1 MYMTDSTN
9 PPRDANALVPTDQ
22 PEPPPE
28 GHTYDLADYDW
39 VPVRRQRRPDGWT
52 RDKQR
57 QFIATLA
64 QTGTVRKAAYE
75 CGMSPKAAYDL
86 RQAPGGAGFAA
97 AWDAALQQS
106 MHRLLDEVTDRAI
119 NGTEDAIRDREGRVI
134 GHRTRYNDRLAMF
147 LLRAHMPERFRLA
160 HRDDRHAGEALPA
173 PAPPVADAMA
183 MLEPPCPANP
193 HALMPPDDLI
203 PALELADI
211 CEGELPS
218 WLRDRDLEE
227 PVTTEFDKELD
238 RKLEASLRK
247 AAGMDGAGD

>member
-1 MYMTDSTN
+1 MTDSTRN

-22 PEPPPE
+22 PEDGPV
-28 GHTYDLADYDW
+28 GHTFDLAHYDW

-57 QFIATLA
+57 LFIATLA
-64 QTGTVRKAAYE
+64 QTGDGAESRVRVRHVAQGRVRSA
-75 CGMSPKAAYDL
+75 P
-86 RQAPGGAGFAA
+86 APGGAGFAA

-160 HRDDRHAGEALPA
+160 HRDDRGAGEALPT

-183 MLEPPCPANP
+183 MLEPPCPADP
-193 HALMPPDDLI
+193 HTLMSPDDLI

-247 AAGMDGAGD
+247 AAGMDGADD